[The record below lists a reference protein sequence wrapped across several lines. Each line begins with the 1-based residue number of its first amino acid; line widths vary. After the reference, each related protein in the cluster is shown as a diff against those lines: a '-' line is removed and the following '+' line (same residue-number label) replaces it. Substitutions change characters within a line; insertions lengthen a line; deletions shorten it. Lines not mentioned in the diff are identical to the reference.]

1 MCITLEHV
9 FTKFKTKCHHAEH
22 FELNC
27 NYGVINCLFQ
37 VVGKTFD
44 KLEKQH
50 ETQYFETIYA
60 LLDHLSPCYRRSF
73 GDALASKLARLQ
85 EQQNMDQETD

>member
-1 MCITLEHV
+1 M
-9 FTKFKTKCHHAEH
+9 
-22 FELNC
+22 
-27 NYGVINCLFQ
+27 
-37 VVGKTFD
+37 VGKTFD

>member
-1 MCITLEHV
+1 MSL
-9 FTKFKTKCHHAEH
+9 KKLMKYHHAE
-22 FELNC
+22 NVKV
-27 NYGVINCLFQ
+27 NYNKGDYGVMNCLFQ